1 MASYTEHIPLKGSER
16 VVVSGA
22 KPIGTANPDESLQV
36 TVLLRSRAQAE
47 DARTKTTKATVSEKA
62 AVESLLKQRA
72 TERQHLTREQ
82 FLAQRGALE
91 EDLQKVEEFAH
102 EFGLSVSEANLAKGS
117 VMLTGTVAGFSR
129 AFNVELLNYES
140 PSGKD
145 RGRTGPAHIPTE
157 LDGIVTAVLGLDNRP
172 QARPH
177 FRTHKPAITAH
188 ASAQQ
193 PAGTFTPLQV
203 AQAYDFP
210 GSTDGA
216 GQSIAII
223 ELGGGFRSR

>member
-1 MASYTEHIPLKGSER
+1 MASYTEKSPLKGRER
-16 VVVSGA
+16 VVGTGA

-91 EDLQKVEEFAH
+91 EDVQKIEEFAH

-117 VMLTGTVAGFSR
+117 VMLTATVASFSSR
-129 AFNVELLNYES
+129 FNVKLLNHNS
-140 PSGKD
+140 PRSKFPHH
-145 RGRTGPAHIPTE
+145 TG
-157 LDGIVTAVLGLDNRP
+157 
-172 QARPH
+172 
-177 FRTHKPAITAH
+177 
-188 ASAQQ
+188 
-193 PAGTFTPLQV
+193 
-203 AQAYDFP
+203 
-210 GSTDGA
+210 
-216 GQSIAII
+216 
-223 ELGGGFRSR
+223 